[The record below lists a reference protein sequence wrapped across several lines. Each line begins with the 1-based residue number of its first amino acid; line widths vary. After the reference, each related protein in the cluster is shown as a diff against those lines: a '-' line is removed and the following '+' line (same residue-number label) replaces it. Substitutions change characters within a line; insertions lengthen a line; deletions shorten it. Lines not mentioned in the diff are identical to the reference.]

1 MILKLVNVDDNM
13 ARSVVCASPLKNGAF
28 AQVKGLANEAK
39 AGVALNGEAFEVEAL
54 TDDAAK
60 MFVIIAPDVPAA
72 NRYKDEYRYNMADYD
87 DVKAHEVTRAYILHR
102 GDRVQVEK
110 ELVEG
115 SPAAG
120 AKLAV
125 KAGEF
130 VLKAAAGTEKAIVA
144 MVLGTC
150 KLAGRDAYDIL
161 FL

>member
-1 MILKLVNVDDNM
+1 MEIRDL
-13 ARSVVCASPLKNGAF
+13 
-28 AQVKGLANEAK
+28 
-39 AGVALNGEAFEVEAL
+39 
-54 TDDAAK
+54 
-60 MFVIIAPDVPAA
+60 
-72 NRYKDEYRYNMADYD
+72 
-87 DVKAHEVTRAYILHR
+87 
-102 GDRVQVEK
+102 K

-115 SPAAG
+115 NPVAG

>member
-13 ARSVVCASPLKNGAF
+13 ARSVVCASPLKNGAC

-39 AGVALNGEAFEVEAL
+39 AGVALNGEMLEVEAL
-54 TDDAAK
+54 TDSASEIY
-60 MFVIIAPDVPAA
+60 VIIAPDVPAA

-87 DVKAHEVTRAYILHR
+87 DVAPHEATRAYIFHV
-102 GDRVQVEK
+102 GQRVQLEK

-120 AKLAV
+120 DKLTV
-125 KAGEF
+125 KAGDF
-130 VLKAAAGTEKAIVA
+130 VLKKAAGTEKAIVA
-144 MVLGTC
+144 KVLGAC
-150 KLAGRDAYDIL
+150 KLAGRDAYDIV

>member
-1 MILKLVNVDDNM
+1 
-13 ARSVVCASPLKNGAF
+13 
-28 AQVKGLANEAK
+28 
-39 AGVALNGEAFEVEAL
+39 
-54 TDDAAK
+54 

-87 DVKAHEVTRAYILHR
+87 DVEAHEMTRAYILHR

-150 KLAGRDAYDIL
+150 KLGNKDAYDIL

>member
-87 DVKAHEVTRAYILHR
+87 DVEAHEVTRAYILHR

-115 SPAAG
+115 TPAAG
-120 AKLAV
+120 AN
-125 KAGEF
+125 
-130 VLKAAAGTEKAIVA
+130 
-144 MVLGTC
+144 
-150 KLAGRDAYDIL
+150 
-161 FL
+161 

>member
-1 MILKLVNVDDNM
+1 
-13 ARSVVCASPLKNGAF
+13 
-28 AQVKGLANEAK
+28 
-39 AGVALNGEAFEVEAL
+39 
-54 TDDAAK
+54 

-87 DVKAHEVTRAYILHR
+87 DVEAHEVTRAYILHR

-115 SPAAG
+115 SPVAG
-120 AKLAV
+120 DKLAV
-125 KAGEF
+125 KATGF
-130 VLKAAAGTEKAIVA
+130 VLKKAAGTEKAIVA